1 MQLPSCLVWYKKPE
15 YRDIKE
21 YSSAIVSG
29 RRSLS
34 PDGRGK
40 ISVPRS
46 LALERGAGQQDI
58 PLSLYDFY
66 MYLKYIEYSPEN
78 LEFYIWF
85 KNYEKNYRNG
95 TFGKSDGGLHMIDSA
110 TTLAEETFDG
120 DDTYESV
127 IVTYMLSRI
136 TDSSLTPTA
145 DGTVEKIAQL
155 ISPETKCARG
165 TKCVHS
171 TQGGSYHD
179 DEDEEEQ
186 ELKETPANA
195 RARKTLSW
203 QQAMRPTTEG
213 GIIPEADRHHRAE
226 LSAVV
231 HTFLLP
237 GSRSEL
243 NIPPAMRE
251 QVVQALR
258 TSSDPACLKPVADH
272 VYGLLRNCSHRNF
285 IRLGVGNGTFETVC
299 MATSAGIV
307 LTLAGLLTA
316 LLLAFTPR
324 EHAHSRASV
333 LAAWPLWWV
342 GLSLV
347 LSGLRG
353 SCFFLLLF
361 SRRQPLPWERYDDSP
376 AVLSEHARKSRFMR
390 FVSRMMIFD
399 RKWKVQD
406 QHLRNLQRKIV
417 TQSLIGG
424 AIFASIGVLIFVF
437 LPVWR
442 EPL

>member
-1 MQLPSCLVWYKKPE
+1 MRLPSAFVWYKKPE

-46 LALERGAGQQDI
+46 LALERVLANKTCS

-85 KNYEKNYRNG
+85 KNYEKDYQRG
-95 TFGKSDGGLHMIDSA
+95 ATGKGDGGLHMIDSA
-110 TTLAEETFDG
+110 TTLAEEKSTRD
-120 DDTYESV
+120 
-127 IVTYMLSRI
+127 
-136 TDSSLTPTA
+136 DSSVETKDRNYDPEIGAEVPAEELYSLGLLTRVSHPLTA
-145 DGTVEKIAQL
+145 DNTVEKIAQL

-165 TKCVHS
+165 TACVHS
-171 TQGGSYHD
+171 KQNGSFHD
-179 DEDEEEQ
+179 DADEDEQ
-186 ELKETPANA
+186 ELTEATPPVST
-195 RARKTLSW
+195 RVSGKGLSW

-213 GIIPEADRHHRAE
+213 GIIPEADRNHRAE

-231 HTFLLP
+231 YTFLQP

-243 NIPPAMRE
+243 NIPPAMRD

-285 IRLGVGNGTFETVC
+285 IRLGVGNGTFETLC
-299 MATSAGIV
+299 MATS
-307 LTLAGLLTA
+307 
-316 LLLAFTPR
+316 R
-324 EHAHSRASV
+324 AHSRASV
-333 LAAWPLWWV
+333 LAAWPLWWIGV
-342 GLSLV
+342 SLV

-376 AVLSEHARKSRFMR
+376 AMLSEHARKSRFMR
-390 FVSRMMIFD
+390 FLSRMMIFD

-424 AIFASIGVLIFVF
+424 AVLASIGVLIFVF

>member
-1 MQLPSCLVWYKKPE
+1 MRLPSSLQWYKKPE

-40 ISVPRS
+40 VSIPRS
-46 LALERGAGQQDI
+46 LTLDRVLANKTCS

-85 KNYEKNYRNG
+85 KNYEKNYSHGATGR
-95 TFGKSDGGLHMIDSA
+95 SDGGLYLTDSA
-110 TTLAEETFDG
+110 TTLAEEKSFK
-120 DDTYESV
+120 DD
-127 IVTYMLSRI
+127 
-136 TDSSLTPTA
+136 DSSMDIKEPNYDPEIA
-145 DGTVEKIAQL
+145 DETVEKIAQL
-155 ISPETKCARG
+155 ISPEAR
-165 TKCVHS
+165 CVRGKACKHS
-171 TQGGSYHD
+171 IKARAIDHED
-179 DEDEEEQ
+179 DEEEQ
-186 ELKETPANA
+186 DTHASA
-195 RARKTLSW
+195 RVTKGLSLH
-203 QQAMRPTTEG
+203 QAMRPTTEG
-213 GIIPEADRHHRAE
+213 GIIPEADRNHRAE

-237 GSRSEL
+237 GARSEL

-258 TSSDPACLKPVADH
+258 TSSDPAVLRPVADH

-285 IRLGVGNGTFETVC
+285 IRLGVSNGTFETVC

-307 LTLAGLLTA
+307 LTLAGLLCA
-316 LLLAFTPR
+316 LLLAFAPH
-324 EHAHSRASV
+324 EHAHSRADV

-342 GLSLV
+342 GISLI

-376 AVLSEHARKSRFMR
+376 AILSEHARKSRFMR

-424 AIFASIGVLIFVF
+424 AIFASLGVLIFVF
-437 LPVWR
+437 LPVWA

>member
-1 MQLPSCLVWYKKPE
+1 MRLPDCLTWYKKPE

-21 YSSAIVSG
+21 YSTAIVNG

-40 ISVPRS
+40 VSIPRS
-46 LALERGAGQQDI
+46 LTLERVLANKTCS

-85 KNYEKNYRNG
+85 KNYEKNYQNG
-95 TFGKSDGGLHMIDSA
+95 ATGMGDGGLHLTDSA
-110 TTLAEETFDG
+110 TTLAEETSNG
-120 DDTYESV
+120 DASSVDTKHKNYDPE
-127 IVTYMLSRI
+127 I
-136 TDSSLTPTA
+136 A
-145 DGTVEKIAQL
+145 DETVEKIAQL
-155 ISPETKCARG
+155 ISPETRCARG
-165 TKCVHS
+165 QACRHS
-171 TQGGSYHD
+171 AQTFHD
-179 DEDEEEQ
+179 DDDNDDEQ
-186 ELKETPANA
+186 ELEGTHTSTRVGGKG
-195 RARKTLSW
+195 RSW
-203 QQAMRPTTEG
+203 LQAMRPTTEG
-213 GIIPEADRHHRAE
+213 GLIPEADRSHRAE

-231 HTFLLP
+231 HTFLRA
-237 GSRSEL
+237 GARSEL
-243 NIPPAMRE
+243 NIPPTIRE
-251 QVVQALR
+251 QAVEALK
-258 TSSDPACLKPVADH
+258 TSDDPACLRPVADH

-285 IRLGVGNGTFETVC
+285 IRLGVGNGTFETLC
-299 MATSAGIV
+299 MATSAGIAM
-307 LTLAGLLTA
+307 TLAGFLCV

-324 EHAHSRASV
+324 EQAHSRADV
-333 LAAWPLWWV
+333 LAAWPLWWI
-342 GLSLV
+342 GISLI

-361 SRRQPLPWERYDDSP
+361 SRRQPLPWERYDDDP
-376 AVLSEHARKSRFMR
+376 AILSEHARKSRFMR

-406 QHLRNLQRKIV
+406 QHLRNLQRRIV

-424 AIFASIGVLIFVF
+424 AIFASLGVLIFVF

>member
-1 MQLPSCLVWYKKPE
+1 M
-15 YRDIKE
+15 
-21 YSSAIVSG
+21 
-29 RRSLS
+29 
-34 PDGRGK
+34 
-40 ISVPRS
+40 
-46 LALERGAGQQDI
+46 
-58 PLSLYDFY
+58 
-66 MYLKYIEYSPEN
+66 
-78 LEFYIWF
+78 
-85 KNYEKNYRNG
+85 
-95 TFGKSDGGLHMIDSA
+95 
-110 TTLAEETFDG
+110 
-120 DDTYESV
+120 
-127 IVTYMLSRI
+127 
-136 TDSSLTPTA
+136 
-145 DGTVEKIAQL
+145 EKIAQL

-165 TKCVHS
+165 TSCAHS
-171 TQGGSYHD
+171 TQGKSYND

-186 ELKETPANA
+186 ELKETSAAA

-213 GIIPEADRHHRAE
+213 GIIPEADRNHRAE

-258 TSSDPACLKPVADH
+258 TSSEPAVLKPVADH

-299 MATSAGIV
+299 MATSVGIAM
-307 LTLAGLLTA
+307 TLAGILTA

-324 EHAHSRASV
+324 ERAHSRASV

-342 GLSLV
+342 GISLV

-376 AVLSEHARKSRFMR
+376 AVLSEHARKSRLMR

-424 AIFASIGVLIFVF
+424 AIFASLGVLIFVF

>member
-1 MQLPSCLVWYKKPE
+1 MKLPSCLTWYKKPE

-21 YSSAIVSG
+21 YSNAIVNG

-40 ISVPRS
+40 VSIPRS
-46 LALERGAGQQDI
+46 LALERVLANKTCS

-85 KNYEKNYRNG
+85 KNYEKNYQHA
-95 TFGKSDGGLHMIDSA
+95 TA
-110 TTLAEETFDG
+110 TTLTEEKSNG
-120 DDTYESV
+120 DASSVDTKHRNYDPEIASE
-127 IVTYMLSRI
+127 
-136 TDSSLTPTA
+136 
-145 DGTVEKIAQL
+145 TVEKIAQL

-165 TKCVHS
+165 KACVHS
-171 TQGGSYHD
+171 AQTYHD
-179 DEDEEEQ
+179 DEDDEDEQ
-186 ELKETPANA
+186 ELKETHHAST
-195 RARKTLSW
+195 RVSGKGLSW

-213 GIIPEADRHHRAE
+213 GLIPSADRNHRVE

-231 HTFLLP
+231 HTFLKA
-237 GSRSEL
+237 GARSEL
-243 NIPPAMRE
+243 NIPPAIRE
-251 QVVQALR
+251 QAVQALK
-258 TSSDPACLKPVADH
+258 TSDDPACLRPVADH

-285 IRLGVGNGTFETVC
+285 IRLGVGNGTFETLC

-307 LTLAGLLTA
+307 LTLAGFLCA

-324 EHAHSRASV
+324 EHAHSRADV
-333 LAAWPLWWV
+333 LAAWPLWWI
-342 GLSLV
+342 GISLI

-361 SRRQPLPWERYDDSP
+361 SRRQPLPWERYDDDP
-376 AVLSEHARKSRFMR
+376 AILSEHARKSKFMR

-424 AIFASIGVLIFVF
+424 AIFASLGVLIFVF

>member
-1 MQLPSCLVWYKKPE
+1 MRLPSFLIWYKKPE

-21 YSSAIVSG
+21 YSTAIVNG

-46 LALERGAGQQDI
+46 LALERVLANKTCS

-85 KNYEKNYRNG
+85 KNYEKNYQNG
-95 TFGKSDGGLHMIDSA
+95 TTGKGDGGLHMIDSA
-110 TTLAEETFDG
+110 TSLSEEKFNG
-120 DDTYESV
+120 DDSSV
-127 IVTYMLSRI
+127 DTKEPNYDPEI
-136 TDSSLTPTA
+136 A
-145 DGTVEKIAQL
+145 DETVEKIAQL
-155 ISPETKCARG
+155 ISPETKCSHGKTCIHTNQSRAIN
-165 TKCVHS
+165 
-171 TQGGSYHD
+171 
-179 DEDEEEQ
+179 DEEEDEQ
-186 ELKETPANA
+186 ELKEEPMSP
-195 RARKTLSW
+195 RRVKGLSW
-203 QQAMRPTTEG
+203 QQAMRPTGAG
-213 GIIPEADRHHRAE
+213 GLIPENDRNHRAE
-226 LSAVV
+226 LSAVIQ
-231 HTFLLP
+231 TFLLP
-237 GSRSEL
+237 GARSEL
-243 NIPPAMRE
+243 NIPPTMRE
-251 QVVQALR
+251 QAVQALR
-258 TSSDPACLKPVADH
+258 TSSDPACLRPVADH

-285 IRLGVGNGTFETVC
+285 VRLGVSNGTFETVC
-299 MATSAGIV
+299 MATSMGIV
-307 LTLAGLLTA
+307 LTLAGILTA

-324 EHAHSRASV
+324 EHAHSRADV

-342 GLSLV
+342 GISLI

-361 SRRQPLPWERYDDSP
+361 SRRQPLPWERYDDDP
-376 AVLSEHARKSRFMR
+376 AVLSDHARKSPLMK

-424 AIFASIGVLIFVF
+424 AILASIGVLIFVF

>member
-1 MQLPSCLVWYKKPE
+1 MRLPSAFVWYKKPE

-40 ISVPRS
+40 VSVPRS
-46 LALERGAGQQDI
+46 LALERVLANKTCS

-85 KNYEKNYRNG
+85 KNYEKDYQRG
-95 TFGKSDGGLHMIDSA
+95 ATGKGDGGLHMIDSA
-110 TTLAEETFDG
+110 TTLAEEKSTRD
-120 DDTYESV
+120 
-127 IVTYMLSRI
+127 
-136 TDSSLTPTA
+136 DSSVETKDRNYDPEIA
-145 DGTVEKIAQL
+145 EETVEKIAQL

-165 TKCVHS
+165 TACVHS
-171 TQGGSYHD
+171 KQNGSFHD
-179 DEDEEEQ
+179 DEDEDEQ
-186 ELKETPANA
+186 ELTETTPPVST
-195 RARKTLSW
+195 RVSGKGLSW

-213 GIIPEADRHHRAE
+213 GIIPETDRNHRAE

-231 HTFLLP
+231 HTFLQP

-251 QVVQALR
+251 QVVRALR

-285 IRLGVGNGTFETVC
+285 IRLGVGNGTFETLC
-299 MATSAGIV
+299 MATSVGIV
-307 LTLAGLLTA
+307 MILAGLLTA
-316 LLLAFTPR
+316 LLLAFTPN

-333 LAAWPLWWV
+333 LAAWPLWWIGV
-342 GLSLV
+342 SLV

-376 AVLSEHARKSRFMR
+376 AMLSEHARKSRFMR

-424 AIFASIGVLIFVF
+424 AVFASIGVLIFVF